1 MMVVV
6 QVIAVE
12 VVEVVD
18 YDDAVAQVGIGW
30 WHLRSIPAL
39 LRVGAGP
46 LFFPPAINT

>member
-1 MMVVV
+1 MMVAL
-6 QVIAVE
+6 QVIAV
-12 VVEVVD
+12 
-18 YDDAVAQVGIGW
+18 DAVTAVGVGW

>member
-1 MMVVV
+1 MMVAV

-12 VVEVVD
+12 AIEAGGV
-18 YDDAVAQVGIGW
+18 GW

-46 LFFPPAINT
+46 LLFPPAINS